1 MASDAARAPWRCGV
15 ASSAGATIVAA
26 RLGSRRNKP
35 VSPLKSARYALEAG
49 FIACVAGMLLLV
61 PRRAVMWLARG
72 FGWVIYLI
80 RPEDRRVAR
89 ANLDIVLGDRVSPA
103 EKARMAR
110 RAIQRVTMNVFG
122 LLWAPRLTLRRIEK
136 LVDFGNLEECV
147 RRADAGG
154 RGVIMLTS
162 HYGDWEMLCLASAA
176 KGIGLNMVTEPPPN
190 PLTGRL
196 IDRMRR
202 ATGNRTLPPRF
213 AVLKLFR
220 ALRAGERVGLMVDV
234 NGRRGRGGVWLDFFG
249 LPVFNGSAAAELAL
263 RTGAAIVFGAG
274 HPLPGGR
281 IRITMRH
288 VEFAPA
294 GNREVDVKALSQKFV
309 DCCRDLILEDPAP
322 WLWTYKRWKRRPT
335 EEQGRFPFYSRYARV
350 E

>member
-1 MASDAARAPWRCGV
+1 MPHGRCGGV
-15 ASSAGATIVAA
+15 ASPTGATIVAA
-26 RLGSRRNKP
+26 RLQSRRNKP
-35 VSPLKSARYALEAG
+35 VSPFKSARYAVEAG
-49 FIACVAGMLLLV
+49 FIAALAALLLLL
-61 PRRAVMWLARG
+61 PRGAVMWIARG
-72 FGWVIYLI
+72 LGSLAYAVSAHN
-80 RPEDRRVAR
+80 RKVAR
-89 ANLDIVLGDRVSPA
+89 ANLDLVLGETRTPR

-110 RAIQRVTMNVFG
+110 GAFQRFTMNVLG
-122 LLWAPRLTLRRIEK
+122 LLWAPRLTLRRVER

-147 RRADAGG
+147 READAGG

-176 KGIGLNMVTEPPPN
+176 KGISLNMVTEPPPN

-220 ALRAGERVGLMVDV
+220 VLRAGERVGLMVDV

-281 IRITMRH
+281 
-288 VEFAPA
+288 
-294 GNREVDVKALSQKFV
+294 
-309 DCCRDLILEDPAP
+309 
-322 WLWTYKRWKRRPT
+322 
-335 EEQGRFPFYSRYARV
+335 
-350 E
+350 

>member
-1 MASDAARAPWRCGV
+1 MIAA
-15 ASSAGATIVAA
+15 
-26 RLGSRRNKP
+26 
-35 VSPLKSARYALEAG
+35 
-49 FIACVAGMLLLV
+49 VAGMLLLL
-61 PRRAVMWLARG
+61 PRPAVMWLARLMG
-72 FGWVIYLI
+72 AAAYAVSGHN
-80 RPEDRRVAR
+80 RKVAR
-89 ANLDIVLGDRVSPA
+89 ANLDLVLGDTHTLR

-110 RAIQRVTMNVFG
+110 AAFQRFTMNVLG
-122 LLWAPRLTLRRIEK
+122 LLWAPRLTPRRIER
-136 LVDFGNLEECV
+136 LVDYGNLEECV
-147 RRADAGG
+147 RRADGTG

-176 KGIGLNMVTEPPPN
+176 KGITLKMVTEPPPN

-220 ALRAGERVGLMVDV
+220 ALRARERVGLMVDV
-234 NGRRGRGGVWLDFFG
+234 NGRRGRGGVWVDFFG

-263 RTGAAIVFGAG
+263 RTGAAVVFGAG
-274 HPLPGGR
+274 HPQPGGR
-281 IRITMRH
+281 IRIAMRH
-288 VEFAPA
+288 VEFTPT
-294 GNREVDVKALSQKFV
+294 GDREADVKALSQKFM

-322 WLWTYKRWKRRPT
+322 WLWTYKRWKRKPT
-335 EEQGRFPFYSRYARV
+335 ADAAGYPFYASFKRV